1 MAKVE
6 SSSTFRNK
14 ICTCYAFSQPST
26 NLFCNYSYVSQ
37 HLFLKWKVVEIMWRH
52 TSFLLDTWNGERS
65 PLASGNLSDEK
76 KEVLMKQLRFVS
88 ECRRFYIIILFL
100 CFKILRRSCCKSQL
114 GHFRVIKY
122 LPFKTK
128 SSEKYFGY
136 QTFFTRERVDASVSA
151 ATDWT
156 ETRNRAWEVSS
167 IVEFNSV
174 CNHLQILNICLIT
187 SN

>member
-1 MAKVE
+1 
-6 SSSTFRNK
+6 
-14 ICTCYAFSQPST
+14 
-26 NLFCNYSYVSQ
+26 
-37 HLFLKWKVVEIMWRH
+37 
-52 TSFLLDTWNGERS
+52 
-65 PLASGNLSDEK
+65 
-76 KEVLMKQLRFVS
+76 MKQLRFVS

-100 CFKILRRSCCKSQL
+100 CFKILRRSYCKSQL

-156 ETRNRAWEVSS
+156 ETRNRASEVSS